1 MPLRFYF
8 PIFILFILTGCF
20 DEPEYADEPAI
31 EFVSIGAFSFAES
44 QEDIRLIIS
53 FQDGDGNL
61 GINDNIGGEDEGNPD
76 FGEFLVDENGNPVLD
91 DEGDSIINKF
101 RNNYFIN
108 VYKEVDGAFQ
118 LQEFPEGQNYN
129 GVFPRL
135 SDSENEKALEGE
147 IEYTFELFLGTG
159 FSSPIDRGDIVKFE
173 IQIADRSL
181 NLSNIVESNPIV
193 IGNNGN

>member
-1 MPLRFYF
+1 MPLRHYI
-8 PIFILFILTGCF
+8 PIFILFILSGCF
-20 DEPEYADEPAI
+20 EEPEYADEPEI
-31 EFVSIGAFSFAES
+31 EFVSVGAFSFAET

-53 FQDGDGNL
+53 FQDGDGDL
-61 GINDNIGGEDEGNPD
+61 GINKNTGEPDEENTD
-76 FGEFLVDENGNPVLD
+76 FDEFLVDENGDFILD
-91 DEGDSIINKF
+91 DDGEKIVNKF
-101 RNNYFIN
+101 RNNYFVN
-108 VYKEVDGAFQ
+108 VYKEVDGVFQ
-118 LQEFPEGQNYN
+118 LQEFPEGQDYN

-135 SDSENEKALEGE
+135 SDSENDKALEGE

-159 FSSPIDRGDIVKFE
+159 FASPIDRGDIVKFE